1 MTDDLQTKACTRCRE
16 VQPLT
21 AFSTDKR
28 HADGRQSQCRRCTKE
43 RQKAWKE
50 ANPEHVQKLRA
61 AEYQRRKPKAQ
72 QWARDNAEHLAQW
85 KRDWVASMTPEQ
97 REKYREASRRKS
109 ADYLRRNPE
118 ECARR
123 IREWQRSNPEK
134 CADYVHRRRAR
145 KLGNGDYEEF
155 TRREIGDRDGWV
167 CGICDNAINQTL
179 VFPDW
184 WSQSLD
190 HVVPLVHGGQ
200 HNRANARITHL
211 ICNIR
216 RGADLGN

>member
-50 ANPEHVQKLRA
+50 ADPEHVKKLRA

-72 QWARDNAEHLAQW
+72 QWAKDNAE
-85 KRDWVASMTPEQ
+85 
-97 REKYREASRRKS
+97 
-109 ADYLRRNPE
+109 
-118 ECARR
+118 R
-123 IREWQRSNPEK
+123 IREWNRVRTESLTPEERQLRRERHRESSARYLERNPEMCAQRIREWRVANPEK
-134 CADYVHRRRAR
+134 QLDKVHRRRAR
-145 KLGNGDYEEF
+145 KLGNGAYEEF
-155 TRREIGDRDGWV
+155 TRRDIGDRDGWV
-167 CGICDNAINQTL
+167 CGICDNEIDPAL

-190 HVVPLVHGGQ
+190 HVVPLVHGGE
-200 HNRANARITHL
+200 HTRANCRIAHL

-216 RGADLGN
+216 RGADLGS